1 MEEAMD
7 TTKVSKHLK
16 VDPILLERAKKIL
29 DTKTDSE
36 TVEKA
41 LGYIIDEGQIR
52 EAIKA
57 MKGIG
62 GIEKVY
68 D

>member
-1 MEEAMD
+1 MD
-7 TTKVSKHLK
+7 KRKVNKHLK
-16 VDPILLERAKKIL
+16 LDPILLERAKKIL

-52 EAIKA
+52 EAIKS

-62 GIEKVY
+62 GIEAVY